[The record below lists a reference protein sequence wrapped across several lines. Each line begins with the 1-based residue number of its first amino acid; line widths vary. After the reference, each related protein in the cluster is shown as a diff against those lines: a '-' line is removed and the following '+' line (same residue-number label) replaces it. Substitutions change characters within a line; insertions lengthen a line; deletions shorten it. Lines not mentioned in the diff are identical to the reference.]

1 MNKTKERPGVMVYF
15 HLMEP
20 LAALSDGDFGD
31 MIRALMAYAQYGVIP
46 EFTDPGKQIAWGYL
60 RHAADVDQER
70 YDRRCA
76 QAREA
81 SQKRWSKDA
90 DECQR
95 YPNTETISQADKKAD
110 ADAQTQ
116 ASASA
121 DKQTEPVSDPKTAAG
136 PTHPTPGPSQNMSP
150 AWGKMMNALY
160 RLEQD
165 KAKAAKQVEDQQLLD
180 AVRKKRQEIGL
191 PA

>member
-20 LAALSDGDFGD
+20 LAALSDQDFGD
-31 MIRALMAYAQYGVIP
+31 IIRALMAYAQYGVIP

-81 SQKRWSKDA
+81 SQKRWGKDA
-90 DECQR
+90 DGCQR
-95 YPNTETISQADKKAD
+95 YPNTEAVSQADKKAD
-110 ADAQTQ
+110 ADAQPQ
-116 ASASA
+116 ASPSADQQTDSISKPASA
-121 DKQTEPVSDPKTAAG
+121 TETAANPDPK
-136 PTHPTPGPSQNMSP
+136 PITPGPSQNMSP

-165 KAKAAKQVEDQQLLD
+165 KL
-180 AVRKKRQEIGL
+180 QETGL
-191 PA
+191 PV